1 MLGWVLPLLAVATFA
16 QGQSLLAGLT
26 TADLSAKPAVAATV
40 AAGTASAAL
49 REFIAAYAQGND
61 EKIVSTALRLV
72 ELAPNDEA
80 TELAVRALS
89 GQIESRGR
97 GLTDAVPVI
106 ERALSQPIEN
116 PVTAFMLGHM
126 LLAAVNAPGIALTE
140 ARAEQLSGRLPHW
153 QLYGPFGK
161 WQNLDFDHKL
171 AVETTIAPTYTDGNE
186 VRRPQEFESAGDTI
200 SMPEDWNNV
209 GMDAAVSY
217 VNAAHATRA
226 LLRIYSPASV
236 VVTINGV
243 EVLRNDRRRS
253 YTPATSNAA
262 VELKA
267 GWNRVV
273 VKLAGEASRYFD
285 LMLRPSQAMGATGE
299 ALTDAAQMP
308 GGSKLAGDPQL
319 LAAPRTLAVWAEKQT
334 ADGKDAVAE
343 WADGIRL
350 MQDDDAEHGRVA
362 LTKATELAPE
372 SAAAWLDLARAYTL
386 LPDASQ
392 SWTASQE
399 EASSRHALKLDPHN
413 PRAFDALGH
422 VYQSQGKMPEA
433 AQQYAQCAGKGFADC
448 DWAEFRLAAQQRWV
462 PEAETALGHALAESG
477 SNWNN
482 IVAGLEFYSSVGD
495 QAKLAQ
501 WQRVLAGDPRAA
513 VAAGGY
519 DLRHDQAAEAA
530 RLLARA
536 AAAEPSDVN
545 VRRQYMEALLMAG
558 DTAAAAK
565 AASTALQDF
574 PNDWRIAAEADEVA
588 LRENTARGIAQL
600 RQTDYNRNMLRH
612 EADFLTGAQFWQPWY
627 HAAAEIIP
635 DAPGKAEY
643 PNANSILVFDQMVNR
658 INADSTQDQYI
669 HQIFRVL
676 NAQGIAQLGDVKTI
690 TPGSDLITVRTI
702 KADGTMLLPE
712 SVANLTS
719 ITMPGLEAGDYIEV
733 EYVQHTPA
741 SAAIAGTLD
750 NSEFFVFSS
759 SQQPFHYSDYIVLT
773 PPNYPLLVDE
783 ERFPTPAK
791 VTTLP
796 NGDTAREWLIQKTRV
811 LVTEPNMPP
820 EQNLVPKVWVS
831 GATSWDD
838 ISNYYADHEFAVE
851 RVTPE
856 MRAQA
861 KALTAGKTTD
871 VARADALFDWVAKNI
886 QPGEGAMLVP
896 ARQFFQDRS
905 GNRIA
910 TFLGMLA
917 AVDVPDHLVM
927 ARGVTDDSSTKIPS
941 VFQFQYP
948 LIEVGSAAGE
958 AKAPPGTGWYD
969 LNGDFAQR
977 GYIAAGVRGGMAMIT
992 GETGENEFTH
1002 VPEYESPL
1010 DGVALTVS
1018 GTVDDAGDAKL
1029 HLEMEFRGPNGE
1041 QVRQALRN
1049 QTDAQLPQVYQ
1060 QLLLGSYPNA
1070 TATGGKLIN
1079 LAPAGDGAASLPLIV
1094 AIDATVPG
1102 FIQVNGSGP
1111 GAGWDIEHLVGAV
1124 GVLARY
1130 APLPFR
1136 DEPLVIPGDTF
1147 EQTSVKL
1154 TLPARFGSASLPPAV
1169 NLQNQFGRFSS
1180 TFSQTGSQI
1189 TFDRIMYLKAALI
1202 QPANYAAFRAFG
1214 EAVDNQDR
1222 LRLTGKT
1229 N

>member
-1 MLGWVLPLLAVATFA
+1 
-16 QGQSLLAGLT
+16 
-26 TADLSAKPAVAATV
+26 
-40 AAGTASAAL
+40 
-49 REFIAAYAQGND
+49 
-61 EKIVSTALRLV
+61 
-72 ELAPNDEA
+72 
-80 TELAVRALS
+80 
-89 GQIESRGR
+89 
-97 GLTDAVPVI
+97 
-106 ERALSQPIEN
+106 
-116 PVTAFMLGHM
+116 
-126 LLAAVNAPGIALTE
+126 
-140 ARAEQLSGRLPHW
+140 
-153 QLYGPFGK
+153 
-161 WQNLDFDHKL
+161 
-171 AVETTIAPTYTDGNE
+171 
-186 VRRPQEFESAGDTI
+186 
-200 SMPEDWNNV
+200 
-209 GMDAAVSY
+209 
-217 VNAAHATRA
+217 
-226 LLRIYSPASV
+226 
-236 VVTINGV
+236 
-243 EVLRNDRRRS
+243 
-253 YTPATSNAA
+253 
-262 VELKA
+262 LKA

-285 LMLRPSQAMGATGE
+285 LMLRPSAALGRTGE
-299 ALTDAAQMP
+299 ELKDAATLP
-308 GGSKLAGDPQL
+308 EGSKLAGDPQL
-319 LAAPRTLAVWAEKQT
+319 LAAPRTLAVWAEKRT
-334 ADGKDAVAE
+334 ASGKDAVAE
-343 WADGIRL
+343 WANGVRL
-350 MQDDDAEHGRVA
+350 MQDEDAEHGRVA
-362 LTKATELAPE
+362 LATATELAPQ

-386 LPDASQ
+386 LPDASE
-392 SWTASQE
+392 SWSAAQEESASQ
-399 EASSRHALKLDPHN
+399 RALKLDPHN

-422 VYQSQGKMPEA
+422 VYQSQGKTPEA
-433 AQQYAQCAGKGFADC
+433 AQQYAQCASKGFADC
-448 DWAEFRLAAQQRWV
+448 DWALFRLAAQQRWV

-477 SNWNN
+477 SNWDN
-482 IVAGLEFYSSVGD
+482 IAAGLEFYSSIGD
-495 QAKLAQ
+495 QAKLTQ
-501 WQRVLAGDPRAA
+501 WRRVLADDPRAA
-513 VAAGGY
+513 SAAGGY

-536 AAAEPSDVN
+536 AVEAPSNVN

-558 DTAAAAK
+558 DTAEAMK
-565 AASTALQDF
+565 ASATALHDF

-588 LRENTARGIAQL
+588 LRENTTQGIAQL
-600 RQTDYNRNMLRH
+600 RQTDYNRNVLRH
-612 EADFLTGAQFWQPWY
+612 EADFLTGEKFWQPWY
-627 HAAAEIIP
+627 RAAADILP
-635 DAPGKAEY
+635 GAPGKAEY

-658 INADSTQDQYI
+658 INADSSQDQYI

-712 SVANLTS
+712 SVANLTN
-719 ITMPGLEAGDYIEV
+719 ITMPGLEAGDYIET

-741 SAAIAGTLD
+741 SAAIAGTMD

-759 SQQPFHYSDYIVLT
+759 SQQPYHYSDYVVLT
-773 PPNYPLLVDE
+773 PPNYPLLLDE

-791 VTTLP
+791 VTALA
-796 NGDTAREWLIQKTRV
+796 NGDTAREWLIQKTRI

-831 GATSWDD
+831 GDTTWDD
-838 ISNYYADHEFAVE
+838 ISDYYADHEFAVE
-851 RVTPE
+851 RSTPE

-861 KALTAGKTTD
+861 KAVVNGKTTD

-917 AVDVPDHLVM
+917 AAGVPNHLVM
-927 ARGVTDDSSTKIPS
+927 ARGVADDSSTKIPS

-948 LIEVGSAAGE
+948 LVEVGSAAGE
-958 AKAPPGTGWYD
+958 AKAAPGSGWYD

-977 GYIAAGVRGGMAMIT
+977 GYIAAGVRGGMAFVA
-992 GETGENEFTH
+992 GETGANEFTH
-1002 VPEYESPL
+1002 VPEFESPL
-1010 DGVALTVS
+1010 DGVALAVN
-1018 GTVDDAGDAKL
+1018 GTVDDAGNAKL

-1079 LAPAGDGAASLPLIV
+1079 LAPAGDGASPLPLIV

-1102 FIQVNGSGP
+1102 FIQTNGSGA
-1111 GAGWDIEHLVGAV
+1111 GASWDIEHLVGAV

-1154 TLPARFGSASLPPAV
+1154 TLPARFGSAALPPAV
-1169 NLQNQFGRFSS
+1169 NLENQFGRFSS
-1180 TFSQTGSQI
+1180 KFSQSASEI
-1189 TFDRIMYLKAALI
+1189 SFDRVMYLKAALI
-1202 QPANYAAFRAFG
+1202 APANYGAFRAFG